1 MAGIQFKNS
10 PLVELIAELRWGV
23 SDMLPSPAGEQSFNA
38 VPQVV
43 RTIAQH
49 EDFFMKF
56 GGAIY
61 GHGFQDVERLV
72 PPNFPY
78 IIGQPAR
85 RFRKSGDAANPE
97 LYQVGPGIFTANAT
111 APYKNWDEFAPV
123 VAAGVAALL
132 KTRAPNEIDSPF
144 ISASVR
150 YIDAFGVDFVGEDE
164 VGQFIAEKF
173 GIKIELP
180 AALTSVINAVKQPK
194 PFLQLQI
201 PISGGLVMSV
211 GVGEGI
217 VQGQRSVVLDTTVV
231 TVNPTSADLES
242 VMLQLHAARGA
253 IHDMFLSLTE
263 KLHEKMQPVNGG

>member
-23 SDMLPSPAGEQSFNA
+23 ADMLPSPAGEQSFGA
-38 VPQVV
+38 PPQVV
-43 RTIAQH
+43 MTVTQH

-78 IIGQPAR
+78 IVGQPAR
-85 RFRKSGDAANPE
+85 RFRKSSDAANPV

-123 VAAGVAALL
+123 VAEGVAALL
-132 KTRAPNEIDSPF
+132 KTRAPAEADSPF
-144 ISASVR
+144 VAASVR
-150 YIDAFGVDFVGEDE
+150 YIDAFGVDFIGEDE
-164 VGQFIAEKF
+164 IGQFIAEKF

-180 AALTSVINAVKQPK
+180 AALTSVIDAVKQPK

-211 GVGEGI
+211 GVGEGV

-231 TVNPTSADLES
+231 TVNPTAADLES
-242 VMLQLHAARGA
+242 VMQQLHAARGA
-253 IHDMFLSLTE
+253 IHKMFISLTD
-263 KLHEKMQPVNGG
+263 KLREKMQPVIGD